1 MNKFQSFEK
10 LLQTIPQLIWNY
22 QILNYMKKDNR
33 KILAPLLKTRLPL
46 VGNVLK
52 SLAKSVLIL
61 LGLRAAA
68 TDEVRHKKMFGSG
81 VTTLI
86 ILNEEM
92 NDIME
97 IVKSLEE
104 SVLLIKGVSD
114 TIKNVAKEQ
123 KERFAGML
131 LGTFRCYF
139 VRKSINR

>member
-1 MNKFQSFEK
+1 
-10 LLQTIPQLIWNY
+10 
-22 QILNYMKKDNR
+22 MKKDNR

-46 VGNVLK
+46 IGNVLK

-92 NDIME
+92 NDIMK

-131 LGTFRCYF
+131 LGTFTCYF
-139 VRKSINR
+139 SGNLLTGKVISRADEGTTRTGLDF

>member
-1 MNKFQSFEK
+1 
-10 LLQTIPQLIWNY
+10 
-22 QILNYMKKDNR
+22 MKKDNR

-46 VGNVLK
+46 IGNVLK

-61 LGLRAAA
+61 LGLTAAA
-68 TDEVRHKKMFGSG
+68 AAADEVRHKKMFGSG

-123 KERFAGML
+123 KERFVGML
-131 LGTFRCYF
+131 LGTFRCSF

>member
-1 MNKFQSFEK
+1 
-10 LLQTIPQLIWNY
+10 
-22 QILNYMKKDNR
+22 MKKDNR

-46 VGNVLK
+46 IGNVLK

-61 LGLRAAA
+61 LGLTAAAAA

-81 VTTLI
+81 VTTSI

-92 NDIME
+92 NDIMK

-131 LGTFRCYF
+131 LGTFTCYF
-139 VRKSINR
+139 SGNLLTGKVISRADEGTTRTGLDF